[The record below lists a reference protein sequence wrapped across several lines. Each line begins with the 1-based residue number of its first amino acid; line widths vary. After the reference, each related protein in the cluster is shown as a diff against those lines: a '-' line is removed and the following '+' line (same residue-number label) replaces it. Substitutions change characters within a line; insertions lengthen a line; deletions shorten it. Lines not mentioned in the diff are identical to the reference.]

1 MSYADRAEFAAYVC
15 QECGAVITDRDKPE
29 MLKHGEWRIV
39 EQRTQ
44 FPRKVREFDLFPNQ
58 LNILAAMGAR
68 DKVVLY
74 NVRPLQG
81 FPNVAG
87 L

>member
-1 MSYADRAEFAAYVC
+1 MGPLLYDSPLPVLQHFRLVP
-15 QECGAVITDRDKPE
+15 VRDNGPALLANVGGKFRPV
-29 MLKHGEWRIV
+29 RIAHS
-39 EQRTQ
+39 
-44 FPRKVREFDLFPNQ
+44 FIIREFDLFPNQ